1 MLTLAE
7 LVVERGA
14 TRGLHG
20 IDLEVRDGEIVALIG
35 ANGAG
40 KTTTLH
46 AISALLPVRGGRITL
61 DLGEGT
67 TKRLDRMSPAEV
79 VACGV
84 VQCPE
89 GRQLFASLTV
99 LENLLLGAY
108 RRDDREAVK
117 RDLARMSALFP
128 VLGERRN
135 QSAGSLSGGEQMMLA
150 IARALMARPRLLLLD
165 EPSLGLAPQMVDRIF
180 ETILAL
186 NREGVTMLLVEQN
199 ALAALEI
206 ADRAYVL
213 ETGRIVQS
221 GTGAAL
227 LDDPA
232 VRAAY
237 LGLGA

>member
-7 LVVERGA
+7 LEVRRGA
-14 TRGLHG
+14 TRVLRG
-20 IDLEVRDGEIVALIG
+20 IDLEVRRGEIVALIG

-46 AISALLPVRGGRITL
+46 AISGLLPVQAGRILL
-61 DLGEGT
+61 DSEEGEPL
-67 TKRLDRMSPAEV
+67 RLDRMPATEV
-79 VACGV
+79 VARGV
-84 VQCPE
+84 IQCPE
-89 GRQLFASLTV
+89 GRQLFADLTV

-108 RRDDREAVK
+108 RRSDREEVK
-117 RDLARMSALFP
+117 RDLARMAELFP
-128 VLGERRN
+128 VLGERRGQN
-135 QSAGSLSGGEQMMLA
+135 AGSLSGGEQMMLA

-206 ADRAYVL
+206 AHRAYVL
-213 ETGRIVQS
+213 ETGRIVRS
-221 GTGAAL
+221 GPGSAL
-227 LDDPA
+227 LDDPR

-237 LGLGA
+237 LGLGT

>member
-1 MLTLAE
+1 MLSLAE

-14 TRGLHG
+14 TRVLHG

-46 AISALLPVRGGRITL
+46 AISSLLPVRSGSITL
-61 DLGEGT
+61 ADGDGGT
-67 TKRLDRMSPAEV
+67 VRLDRMSAREV
-79 VACGV
+79 VARGV

-108 RRDDREAVK
+108 RRRDRQQVK
-117 RDLARMSALFP
+117 RDLARMIELFP
-128 VLGERRN
+128 VLGERRG
-135 QSAGSLSGGEQMMLA
+135 QHAGSLSGGEQMMLA
-150 IARALMARPRLLLLD
+150 IARALMAQPRLLLLD

-180 ETILAL
+180 DTILAL
-186 NREGVTMLLVEQN
+186 NAEGVTMLLVEQN

-206 ADRAYVL
+206 AHRAYVL

-221 GTGAAL
+221 GPGSAL
-227 LDDPA
+227 LDDPR

-237 LGLGA
+237 LGLGS